1 MSTDTVSSCRDFHRP
16 HVPCG
21 ALTAATVSAV
31 TVLDWLPEPLQPV
44 AMRMA
49 RADELI
55 FELAQVAFAW
65 SRGPNGEGP
74 LELRQVERRP
84 GVLDVEVTSIRPVP
98 PAASALF
105 SEVVHHMRSALDNT
119 VFFLVEAARGGP
131 LTGHQV
137 RAVSMPICDDEKVFQ
152 NNVGKLAKKGIHE
165 LDVDTT
171 LGQRVASLQPF
182 ADPVAVPAIS
192 PLLAAEMGD
201 PNPDQQHPLVLLRDY
216 SNEDKHRAFRIAACR
231 ALIQSSRDLK
241 GTRRMGM
248 RPIAVGDVVDVV
260 RKDVPELM
268 DIFSALHV
276 QRPNGV
282 WVSPVA
288 ELDHIWQHVA
298 YVFDGTD
305 HRLFVDG
312 VERAV
317 GQLEPNN
324 RTSTSGWIGTR
335 DGKSDFY
342 AGALDRIRIWTSAQ
356 TAAQIEADRAG
367 AAPDPAGLAVEL
379 SFDEDDELIAYDRSG
394 RGNDAILGDG
404 VTRWAPERRA
414 SDRPVP

>member
-1 MSTDTVSSCRDFHRP
+1 MVPDPSRPSQHPMSTDTVSSCRDFHRP

-65 SRGPNGEGP
+65 SRGPNDEGP

-298 YVFDGTD
+298 YVVLPTLVTGMALPRELPAQVDLGDSGLTLAERLKAGGGRRA
-305 HRLFVDG
+305 HERHREIVIRETLAAMHQPPRLFPIVSADG
-312 VERAV
+312 
-317 GQLEPNN
+317 G
-324 RTSTSGWIGTR
+324 G
-335 DGKSDFY
+335 
-342 AGALDRIRIWTSAQ
+342 
-356 TAAQIEADRAG
+356 
-367 AAPDPAGLAVEL
+367 DPA
-379 SFDEDDELIAYDRSG
+379 RSG
-394 RGNDAILGDG
+394 
-404 VTRWAPERRA
+404 
-414 SDRPVP
+414 